1 MKKFIIFFL
10 MIICFYFTVSFITKN
25 SNPDSK
31 EVIKVINERDL
42 FIQ

>member
-1 MKKFIIFFL
+1 MKKFIILIL

-25 SNPDSK
+25 SNPDSE